1 MEENVNQTEKEMAEN
16 EKQNQTGKEVAENEK
31 QNQTGKEVAENAN
44 LEQTETIRGLT
55 AQQVEERKEKGLWNK
70 KAESATKTTKEI
82 VKSNVFT
89 YFNLIFLVIA
99 LLLIGVGAFRDL
111 TFLPIIVAN
120 TLIGIVQEIRSKK
133 VLDDLS
139 ILNSPKTRVIREGS
153 KKEIPAEE
161 LVMDDIVELSAGGQ
175 IPADAVVLEG
185 QLNVNE
191 SLLTG
196 EADEIVKKN
205 GDELLSGSF
214 VVSGSCLA
222 QLTKVGEE
230 SYISKLTHRATQTKE
245 GEQSEMIRSLNRL
258 VQAVGIVI
266 IPIGVVLFIQQF
278 VYAGTPLRDSV
289 TSMVAA
295 IIGMIPEGLYL
306 LASVA
311 MAVSAMRL
319 AKQQVLIH
327 DMKCIET
334 LARVDVLCVD
344 KTGTITVPDMEVD
357 TFVLTED
364 LMKTVPDG
372 DDGTRVYVDAGD
384 REEQEQKYRQVNM
397 NADNA
402 TMEAVKAY
410 FKTGNTVNIKK
421 ADKVFAFSS
430 KTKYSG
436 IISEGKSYV
445 IGAPEFVLRED
456 YAEYKDRIEAY
467 SEKGYRVLVYGRY
480 EGILDGQQLTEKVL
494 PIAFIML
501 TNAIREGAKETFSYF
516 TERGVEIKV
525 ISGDNPKTVAEIA
538 EKAGIC
544 GADNYVDASTL
555 TTDESIAQAV
565 AKYQIF
571 GRVTPDQ
578 KLKFVEALKAQGRTV
593 AMTGDGV
600 NDVLALKDADCSIAM
615 ASGSEAASQ
624 VAQLVLLDNDFSR
637 MPSVVMEGRRVV
649 NNIQRSASLY
659 LVKNIFSMLL
669 AVFSMI
675 SMINYPLEPSQISL
689 ISMFTIG
696 IPSFVLAL
704 EPNKDR
710 IQGHFMTNVLLKALP
725 AGLTDFFAV
734 SSLVLFCQVFGVN
747 EEDISTS
754 CTILVAIVGFMI
766 LYQIAKPMT
775 AGHRVLMVGMVA
787 GWLFCMIFVSHLFA
801 IRDISG
807 QCMMLTAV
815 FTVAAES
822 ILRYLSKFVEW
833 MRESLLVLKKKI
845 HQATA

>member
-16 EKQNQTGKEVAENEK
+16 EKQKQAEKVVTENKNQK
-31 QNQTGKEVAENAN
+31 QA
-44 LEQTETIRGLT
+44 ETIRGLT
-55 AQQVEERKEKGLWNK
+55 AQQVAERMEKGLWNK

-82 VKSNVFT
+82 IKSNVFT

-111 TFLPIIVAN
+111 TFLPIIIAN

-139 ILNSPKTRVIREGS
+139 ILNSPKTRVIRDGS
-153 KKEIPAEE
+153 KKEIPADE
-161 LVMDDIVELSAGGQ
+161 LVLDDIVELSAGGQ
-175 IPADAVVLEG
+175 IPADAVVLNG

-196 EADEIVKKN
+196 ESDEIVKKS

-222 QLTKVGEE
+222 RLTKVGEE

-266 IPIGVVLFIQQF
+266 IPIGVVLFVQQF

-295 IIGMIPEGLYL
+295 ILGMIPEGLYL

-384 REEQEQKYRQVNM
+384 REEQKQKYRQVREKIAEFAVNM

-436 IISEGKSYV
+436 IISGGDSYL

-456 YAEYKDRIEAY
+456 YEHYKEKIEAY

-480 EGILDGQQLTEKVL
+480 EGVLDGQKLTEKAL
-494 PIAFIML
+494 PVAFIML

-538 EKAGIC
+538 QKAGIC

-565 AKYQIF
+565 MKYQIF

-675 SMINYPLEPSQISL
+675 FMINYPLEPSQISL

-710 IQGHFMTNVLLKALP
+710 IQGHFMTNVMLKALP
-725 AGLTDFFAV
+725 AGLTDFLAV
-734 SSLVLFCQVFGVN
+734 SSLVLFCQEFGVN
-747 EEDISTS
+747 EGDISTS

-775 AGHRVLMVGMVA
+775 IGHHVLMVGMVA

-801 IRDISG
+801 IRDISR

-815 FTVAAES
+815 FAIATEPV
-822 ILRYLSKFVEW
+822 LRYLSKFVEW
-833 MRESLLVLKKKI
+833 LRGSLLVLKKKI
-845 HQATA
+845 HRVTA

>member
-16 EKQNQTGKEVAENEK
+16 EKQNQAEKAVTENKNQK
-31 QNQTGKEVAENAN
+31 QA
-44 LEQTETIRGLT
+44 ETIRGLT
-55 AQQVEERKEKGLWNK
+55 AQQVAERMEKGLWNK

-82 VKSNVFT
+82 IKSNVFT

-111 TFLPIIVAN
+111 TFLPIIIAN

-139 ILNSPKTRVIREGS
+139 ILNSPKTRVIRDGS
-153 KKEIPAEE
+153 KKEIPADE
-161 LVMDDIVELSAGGQ
+161 LVLDDIVELSAGGQ
-175 IPADAVVLEG
+175 IPADAVVLNG

-196 EADEIVKKN
+196 ESDEIVKKS

-222 QLTKVGEE
+222 RLTKVGEE

-245 GEQSEMIRSLNRL
+245 GEQSEMIRALNRL

-266 IPIGVVLFIQQF
+266 IPIGVVLFVQQF

-295 IIGMIPEGLYL
+295 ILGMIPEGLYL

-384 REEQEQKYRQVNM
+384 REEQEQKYRQVREQIAEFAVNM

-436 IISEGKSYV
+436 IISGGDSYL

-456 YAEYKDRIEAY
+456 YEHYKEKIEAY

-480 EGILDGQQLTEKVL
+480 EGVLDGQKLTEKAL
-494 PIAFIML
+494 PVAFIML

-538 EKAGIC
+538 QKAGIC

-565 AKYQIF
+565 MKYQIF

-675 SMINYPLEPSQISL
+675 FMINYPLEPSQISL

-725 AGLTDFFAV
+725 AGLTDFLAV
-734 SSLVLFCQVFGVN
+734 SSLVLFCQEFGVN
-747 EEDISTS
+747 EGDISTS

-775 AGHRVLMVGMVA
+775 IGHRVLMVGMVA

-801 IRDISG
+801 IRDISM

-815 FTVAAES
+815 FAIATEPV
-822 ILRYLSKFVEW
+822 LRYLSKFVEW
-833 MRESLLVLKKKI
+833 LRGSLLVLKKKI
-845 HQATA
+845 HRVTA